1 MHPCWTM
8 DEINSPPAAAALME
22 STRCIGYSFESAVS
36 DILDNSISANA
47 KNIWIYSKPSN
58 NPFITILDDGD
69 GLSHSELVEAMRYGA
84 DPNQKRE
91 ETDLGR
97 FGLGLKMASLSQ
109 CRCLTVVSKTDEGIT
124 SCRWNLDRVIET
136 NEWTL
141 QILTIEEVID
151 LPSMKDLISL
161 NHGTLVVWQ
170 NLDKLKERAVDVSD
184 LMKDTLQSCK
194 KHLSLVF
201 HRFMEPT
208 KNPLNIYLNYDK
220 LVPLDPFFTSS
231 TLTRAFPEQ
240 TIPIQGQIVSV
251 KSFVL
256 PPESKMTPADIEK
269 IGGLQRNLQGFWV
282 YRNKRLIIPG
292 TWFKLSRNKELSK
305 LARVRVDIPNTLDSI
320 WDIDVKKSS
329 ASIPVVFQHD
339 FEKVL
344 DKVIETSEY
353 KYKYRGRKVS
363 DSNKVF
369 IWDKISH
376 DGGFR
381 YQVNRDHPIVKNCL
395 ESLDRN
401 TLDSILDVF
410 KYLED
415 SIPYND
421 IFNTMGEAK
430 LSTHETS
437 TEDIENMINQGHRL
451 LAMGLKLDLL
461 RNTEPF
467 MNYPEV
473 LKNLEKYEMGE

>member
-1 MHPCWTM
+1 M

-22 STRCIGYSFESAVS
+22 STRCIGYSFESALS

-47 KNIWIYSKPSN
+47 KNIWIYSRPSDD
-58 NPFITILDDGD
+58 PFITILDDGD
-69 GLSHSELVEAMRYGA
+69 GLSRAELIEAMRYGA

-109 CRCLTVVSKTDEGIT
+109 CRCLTVISKTDGGIT

-141 QILTIEEVID
+141 QILTIEDVID
-151 LPSMKDLISL
+151 LPSMKDLLSMS
-161 NHGTLVVWQ
+161 HGTLVVWQ
-170 NLDKLKERAVDVSD
+170 NLDKLKERATDVSE
-184 LMKDTLQSCK
+184 LMKETLQSCK

-201 HRFMEPT
+201 HRFMEPI
-208 KNPLNIYLNYDK
+208 KNPLSIYLNNDK

-231 TLTRAFPEQ
+231 NLTAQLPEQ
-240 TIPIQGQIVSV
+240 TILIQGEKVIV
-251 KSFVL
+251 KPYVL
-256 PPESKMTPADIEK
+256 PPESKMKPADIEK

-292 TWFKLSRNKELSK
+292 TWFKLSRSKELSK
-305 LARVRVDIPNTLDSI
+305 LARVRVDIPNSLDSI

-329 ASIPVVFQHD
+329 ASIPMVFQKN

-344 DKVIETSEY
+344 DKVIEKSET
-353 KYKYRGRKVS
+353 KYRFRGRKVS

-369 IWDKISH
+369 IWDKYSH

-381 YQVNRDHPIVKNCL
+381 YQVNRNHPLVKNCL
-395 ESLDRN
+395 DSVDEN
-401 TLDSILDVF
+401 TRDSIIELL

-415 SIPYND
+415 SVPYND

-430 LSTHETS
+430 LTFHEAS
-437 TEDIENMINQGHRL
+437 SEEIEDMISLGHML
-451 LAMGLKLDLL
+451 MAKGLKVGVL
-461 RNTEPF
+461 RGIEPF

-473 LKNLEKYEMGE
+473 LKNLEEFESGE